1 MNDCQDDKIDGKF
14 CFCNIISHEYKGYII
29 FFKSINIKI
38 SLTLDSYFQTK
49 IEIWVLTIIK
59 VVISKSLSPIKYFFS
74 KQN

>member
-1 MNDCQDDKIDGKF
+1 MTVKMTKLMVNSAFAISYPMNIKVIL
-14 CFCNIISHEYKGYII
+14 
-29 FFKSINIKI
+29 FFSKSINIKI